1 MRPHSSLGHARP
13 WGRSPWP
20 TQPRRQNLCDPGH
33 LSGHT
38 RGWLPALP
46 PGRASSL
53 SPGVLPASPGTLPGS
68 LGTRDRAHPGTGG
81 GLSSVLL
88 GCLGAPLLITPPQ
101 GAAVEQGGAGGNVAH
116 PPPLHNCPALAAPA
130 LFFRDGATALVT
142 PDGFCRRSRCW
153 QGPAALRGS
162 GRAGTGHP
170 QATSPRPRWPSW
182 CWEPSRPLG
191 RGDIPLP
198 LPPVSHPAPG
208 WDQGWWGAPGPTS
221 LLPQP

>member
-1 MRPHSSLGHARP
+1 MGTVSLAHTAPQTKSVRPQPSLRARMGLAPSFAPRQGQLPVPRGPPSITGHPSRVTWDTGPCPSWNWRRP
-13 WGRSPWP
+13 LQCP
-20 TQPRRQNLCDPGH
+20 PG
-33 LSGHT
+33 LSGSPSPYH
-38 RGWLPALP
+38 PA
-46 PGRASSL
+46 A
-53 SPGVLPASPGTLPGS
+53 GS
-68 LGTRDRAHPGTGG
+68 
-81 GLSSVLL
+81 
-88 GCLGAPLLITPPQ
+88 CC
-101 GAAVEQGGAGGNVAH
+101 GAGGGWWQRGA

-130 LFFRDGATALVT
+130 LFFQDGATALVT

-208 WDQGWWGAPGPTS
+208 WDQGWWGAPGPMS